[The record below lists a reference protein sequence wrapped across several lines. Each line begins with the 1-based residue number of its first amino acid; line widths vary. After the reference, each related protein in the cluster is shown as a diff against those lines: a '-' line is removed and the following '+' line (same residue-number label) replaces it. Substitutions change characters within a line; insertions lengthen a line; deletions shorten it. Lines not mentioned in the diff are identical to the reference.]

1 MAAKRGNWTSFRG
14 RRYYHGMRFLLVALC
29 LLAAAAE
36 KPAPAA
42 PQKGAP
48 AQQKKRRS
56 APTPHQPAT
65 PMRTTEK
72 AKTAMA

>member
-1 MAAKRGNWTSFRG
+1 MAATRGNWTSFRG
-14 RRYYHGMRFLLVALC
+14 RRYYHGMRFLLVALF

-36 KPAPAA
+36 KPAPA

-48 AQQKKRRS
+48 SQPKKRRTT
-56 APTPHQPAT
+56 PTPHPPAGPT
-65 PMRTTEK
+65 LAEK